1 MKPMK
6 QLLRQPLKT
15 LIGITL
21 MTLATA
27 IVCLC
32 VGQSLAAQATKEELN
47 YRFSTVAIPLVQKN
61 DFGWIS
67 TTSFCM
73 DEALVDWV
81 EQMEAEHP
89 DIVQGIAKHGI
100 LSAYVPEL
108 TPYNPTALYYEG
120 PIRTE
125 RHYLFDWYQ
134 ASPLFMPYSCA
145 MLVIE
150 LDEIGEPVEVW
161 EEYECEPFRLSDGDF
176 NSAEA
181 YLEYFETLRSM
192 REHTG
197 YAVELT
203 GTVTQVVALQ
213 EGYRNPE
220 GRVARLTL
228 NLPTLEAC
236 AQLDLVPGEQYIVY
250 GMDYVDE
257 HGILVD
263 QFEGTG
269 SLKRGQMEP
278 FNPELL
284 YVMTPEEVEKSN
296 GRYVATYAGKKLTV
310 DEYGQLNAI
319 SMTLDG
325 PISLLQ
331 LEEIRDA
338 DGYLQELVEK
348 TRYTLTDAN
357 GETLT
362 LSEEAYT
369 QRYEIPRFARLEGS
383 VKDFLNSE
391 EGTIWKAA
399 LERTEI
405 NNHAFAVIGVDRMDY
420 LAEFSL
426 KRSQIVQGRD
436 FTLDE
441 LENGARV
448 CMVQEALATENG
460 LKIGD
465 TITLSLYRT
474 DNNLP
479 YQCFRED
486 SKGIFNPTASFYFDT
501 TPFAETGEYTI
512 VGFYQGESWP
522 DTMAD
527 PYGFSANTIF
537 VPKSSTQTH
546 MEECGGIVFNTIVL
560 QNGRLEAFQE
570 LAAKAGYAG
579 RFNYNDQDY
588 GTIAANFHNYDS
600 LSKQMLTIGAVLYG
614 VLLLLFLLLYP
625 GAHKGSAKT
634 MQSMGAGFF
643 HRFRYVLLSSLAIL
657 IPASVLGVWLG
668 TALWGRMVEALQT
681 TAESAVALQIEPGT
695 LIQVATAQL
704 LLTLVLTVFVGILVA
719 APRGIF
725 RRK

>member
-1 MKPMK
+1 MKTWK

-15 LIGITL
+15 LTGLLL
-21 MTLATA
+21 MTLAAA

-32 VGQSLAAQATKEELN
+32 VGQAMAAQTTKKELDH
-47 YRFSTVAIPLVQKN
+47 RFSTVAIPIVQKN
-61 DFGWIS
+61 DLGWIS
-67 TTSFCM
+67 TTSFCL

-89 DIVQGIAKHGI
+89 DIVKGIAKHGI

-125 RHYLFDWYQ
+125 RHYLFDYYQ
-134 ASPLFMPYSCA
+134 ASPLYMPYSCA

-150 LDEIGEPVEVW
+150 LETIGEPIEVW
-161 EEYECEPFRLSDGDF
+161 EEFECEPFRLSEGDF
-176 NSAEA
+176 NSVEA
-181 YLEYFETLRSM
+181 YLEYYDSLRSM
-192 REHTG
+192 REQTG

-263 QFEGTG
+263 LYEGMG
-269 SLKRGQMEP
+269 SLSRGQMEP

-284 YVMTPEEVEKSN
+284 YVMSPEEVESSH
-296 GRYVATYAGKKLTV
+296 GMHVAIYAGKKLRLE
-310 DEYGQLNAI
+310 EYERLNAI

-325 PISLLQ
+325 PASLLQ
-331 LEEIRDA
+331 FDEIRDA
-338 DGYLQELVEK
+338 DGYLQELVGK
-348 TRYTLTDAN
+348 TQYCVTDSSGNAIA
-357 GETLT
+357 
-362 LSEEAYT
+362 LSEEAYI
-369 QRYEIPRFARLEGS
+369 QRYEIPNFARLNGS
-383 VKDFLNSE
+383 VEDFLNSE
-391 EGTIWKAA
+391 EGAAWKAA
-399 LERTEI
+399 LEHMEI
-405 NNHAFAVIGVDRMDY
+405 NNHAFAVIGVDRMNY

-426 KRSQIVQGRD
+426 KYSLISQGRD
-436 FTLDE
+436 FTQAELD
-441 LENGARV
+441 NGSRV
-448 CMVQEALATENG
+448 CLVQESLATQNG

-465 TITLSLYRT
+465 TISLNLYRT
-474 DNNLP
+474 DNSLP
-479 YQCFRED
+479 YQSFRED
-486 SKGIFNPTASFYFDT
+486 GKGIFNPTASFYFET
-501 TPFAETGEYTI
+501 TPFTETAEYTI

-527 PYGFSANTIF
+527 PYAFSANTVF
-537 VPKSSTQTH
+537 VPKSSVQTP
-546 MEECGGIVFNTIVL
+546 MEECDSIVFNTIVL
-560 QNGRLEAFQE
+560 QNGKLEAFQE
-570 LAAKAGYAG
+570 LVVASGYAG
-579 RFNYNDQDY
+579 RFKYNDQDY
-588 GTIAANFHNYDS
+588 TTIAANFHNYDD
-600 LSKQMLTIGAVLYG
+600 LARQTLIIGIVLYT

-625 GAHKGSAKT
+625 GSQKKNVRT
-634 MQSMGAGFF
+634 MQSFGANIFR
-643 HRFRYVLLSSLAIL
+643 RFGYVLASSLAIV
-657 IPASVLGVWLG
+657 IPASVLGGWIG
-668 TALWGRMVEALQT
+668 TALWDRLVLSLQT

-695 LIQVATAQL
+695 LTQVAAAQL
-704 LLTLVLTVFVGILVA
+704 ILAIVLTVFVAIFIAV
-719 APRGIF
+719 PRGMS